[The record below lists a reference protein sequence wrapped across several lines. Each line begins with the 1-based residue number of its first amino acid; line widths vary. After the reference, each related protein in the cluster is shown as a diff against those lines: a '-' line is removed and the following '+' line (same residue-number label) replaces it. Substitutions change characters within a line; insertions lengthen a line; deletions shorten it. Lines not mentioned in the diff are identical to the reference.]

1 MASIQRFAQITQAF
15 DPEANRVL
23 GQAFDM
29 ACCLLRQ
36 RARRIARLLSCGATD
51 HSHSLIEGGGP
62 SLRNLPSPPLTR
74 LREGTDKS
82 FLKWG

>member
-1 MASIQRFAQITQAF
+1 MLSQEFALPNDA
-15 DPEANRVL
+15 ALLVL
-23 GQAFDM
+23 NV
-29 ACCLLRQ
+29 LLRQ
-36 RARRIARLLSCGATD
+36 RLLSCKATD
-51 HSHSLIEGGGP
+51 HSHSLIEGGDL